1 MRDGRRADEAERC
14 GSFCFEKG
22 LERLNPGCYSHRVSV
37 WLRSTIDDSDAVMDS
52 EAAIL
57 VGRRVGSVLY
67 VLVRSLL
74 ASAAGG
80 GVRHLVRYA

>member
-1 MRDGRRADEAERC
+1 M
-14 GSFCFEKG
+14 
-22 LERLNPGCYSHRVSV
+22 
-37 WLRSTIDDSDAVMDS
+37 WLCSTIDDSDAVMDS

-57 VGRRVGSVLY
+57 VGRCVGSVLY

-80 GVRHLVRYA
+80 GVRRLVRYASFTRIN